1 MSTATAKG
9 LSSLPKRKIHI
20 TFAVVIMAVFL
31 SAMDQTVVSTALPRI
46 VADLGGF
53 TQYAWVAT
61 SYLLCS
67 TISVVITGRL
77 TDMYGR
83 KWFYVGGLII
93 FILGSLLCGASQ
105 TMLQLIL
112 FRGLQGIGGGVMLAN
127 SFTIV
132 ADLFPPAVR
141 GKYQGFT
148 SSVFAIASIVGPLL
162 GGYITDAISW
172 HWVFWVNVPYGIL
185 VIVLFVRYFPDLSPA
200 RREHQ
205 VDYTGVAALT
215 LAVVPALLA
224 MTWGGVEV
232 AWNSPLIIGMFV
244 FAAVMVGIFI
254 YVEKRSLEPIIP
266 LLLFRNRIVV
276 VLLVV
281 TFLSGIGMFSSFI
294 FLPLYFQGV
303 LGFSPV
309 QGGSAMIPMV
319 FGTVIGSIISGQLL
333 ARTGG
338 HYRIQMMA
346 GLALVAVGIFLLSR
360 MDAETSTVRAL
371 LSTAVM
377 GFGIGNI
384 MPVTTVA
391 VQNAVTYEFIGVI
404 TSTSIFFRTIGGA
417 LGLAVLGAVISN
429 RFTGALLGRV
439 PEGLGRF
446 YDTADLVALGRNPQA
461 LVSPQAQTDLLAAL
475 QAQGP
480 EAEAMFEPLLTA
492 LRGAL
497 ADSLGAAFFV
507 TLGVVVAALVVTFF
521 LKEIPLRREN

>member
-1 MSTATAKG
+1 M
-9 LSSLPKRKIHI
+9 
-20 TFAVVIMAVFL
+20 
-31 SAMDQTVVSTALPRI
+31 
-46 VADLGGF
+46 
-53 TQYAWVAT
+53 
-61 SYLLCS
+61 
-67 TISVVITGRL
+67 
-77 TDMYGR
+77 
-83 KWFYVGGLII
+83 
-93 FILGSLLCGASQ
+93 
-105 TMLQLIL
+105 
-112 FRGLQGIGGGVMLAN
+112 
-127 SFTIV
+127 
-132 ADLFPPAVR
+132 
-141 GKYQGFT
+141 
-148 SSVFAIASIVGPLL
+148 
-162 GGYITDAISW
+162 
-172 HWVFWVNVPYGIL
+172 
-185 VIVLFVRYFPDLSPA
+185 
-200 RREHQ
+200 
-205 VDYTGVAALT
+205 
-215 LAVVPALLA
+215 
-224 MTWGGVEV
+224 
-232 AWNSPLIIGMFV
+232 
-244 FAAVMVGIFI
+244 
-254 YVEKRSLEPIIP
+254 
-266 LLLFRNRIVV
+266 
-276 VLLVV
+276 
-281 TFLSGIGMFSSFI
+281 
-294 FLPLYFQGV
+294 
-303 LGFSPV
+303 
-309 QGGSAMIPMV
+309 
-319 FGTVIGSIISGQLL
+319 
-333 ARTGG
+333 
-338 HYRIQMMA
+338 
-346 GLALVAVGIFLLSR
+346 AVGIFLLSR